1 MYMSFFTIKYTIRLS
16 EDGKTIIKG
25 KVSVYLYNLEK
36 SHINEI
42 RHLKIDLI
50 R

>member
-1 MYMSFFTIKYTIRLS
+1 MYMSFFTYIYTIRS
-16 EDGKTIIKG
+16 CDGVKTILKG
-25 KVSVYLYNLEK
+25 EVSMYLYNLEK

-42 RHLKIDLI
+42 RQFKIDLI